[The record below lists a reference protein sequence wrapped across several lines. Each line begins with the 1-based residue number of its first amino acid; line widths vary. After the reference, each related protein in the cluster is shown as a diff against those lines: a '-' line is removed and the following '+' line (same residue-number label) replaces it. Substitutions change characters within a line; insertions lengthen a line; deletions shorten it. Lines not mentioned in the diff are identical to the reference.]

1 MTSIAHAHTGP
12 ALPATVL
19 RASCI
24 LTHLIPTFSE
34 KKNCYYLLG
43 SMAAFEKTVLSL
55 IIFLL

>member
-12 ALPATVL
+12 ALPGTVL
-19 RASCI
+19 SASRM

-43 SMAAFEKTVLSL
+43 SMAAFGETVLSL